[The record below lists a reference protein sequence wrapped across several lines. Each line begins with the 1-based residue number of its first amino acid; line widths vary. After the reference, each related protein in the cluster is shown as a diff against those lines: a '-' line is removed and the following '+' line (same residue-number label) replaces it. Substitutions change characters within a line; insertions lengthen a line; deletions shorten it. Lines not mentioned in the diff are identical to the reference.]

1 MFVHGPLCRKS
12 EYSSGVRS
20 PVVSLSQCT
29 PLFPKNASEANL
41 CPLIRFSNGGEFN
54 KPCVFSSASNKITIS
69 MCHCY
74 SICAWRKIIVFALT
88 LLVAYSTI
96 SVSWA
101 PGLAHSIP
109 HPKPAKMQ
117 GSFNHMI
124 AADIAELLN
133 LQEPG
138 THKTCFPLGKDMNR
152 CITHQSWFCTSSARP
167 TRQSN
172 TAASLV
178 ATAKQLLKHTHTH
191 TLAQTIILT

>member
-1 MFVHGPLCRKS
+1 MAGNSTNH
-12 EYSSGVRS
+12 
-20 PVVSLSQCT
+20 
-29 PLFPKNASEANL
+29 A
-41 CPLIRFSNGGEFN
+41 
-54 KPCVFSSASNKITIS
+54 VFSSASNKITIS

-74 SICAWRKIIVFALT
+74 SICAWQKHRIIVFALT

-96 SVSWA
+96 SMSWA
-101 PGLAHSIP
+101 PSLAHSIP

-172 TAASLV
+172 IAASLV

-191 TLAQTIILT
+191 TRQEWIIIWSGRNWILKQCSK

>member
-1 MFVHGPLCRKS
+1 M
-12 EYSSGVRS
+12 SGNS
-20 PVVSLSQCT
+20 T
-29 PLFPKNASEANL
+29 NHAF
-41 CPLIRFSNGGEFN
+41 
-54 KPCVFSSASNKITIS
+54 FSSASNKITIS

-124 AADIAELLN
+124 AADVAELLN

-191 TLAQTIILT
+191 SCSNNYLDMNRGMHLPLKTVAKDTKGVKQRI